1 MGNEGFH
8 VPMDCFDEAER
19 HELVGTYIFNE
30 VKDTFQH
37 CPVGLY
43 RKDGLAVV
51 KSLFSLEIEVVKKR
65 AIKTFEDCRLKITI
79 KANWK
84 IESFLDVIFNL
95 HKNTY
100 KSYRRPNN

>member
-1 MGNEGFH
+1 
-8 VPMDCFDEAER
+8 MDCFDEAER
-19 HELVGTYIFNE
+19 HELAGTYIFNE

-37 CPVGLY
+37 CPVRLY
-43 RKDGLAVV
+43 RKDVLAMV

>member
-65 AIKTFEDCRLKITI
+65 PLKPLKIVDSKLPLKQI
-79 KANWK
+79 GK
-84 IESFLDVIFNL
+84 
-95 HKNTY
+95 
-100 KSYRRPNN
+100 